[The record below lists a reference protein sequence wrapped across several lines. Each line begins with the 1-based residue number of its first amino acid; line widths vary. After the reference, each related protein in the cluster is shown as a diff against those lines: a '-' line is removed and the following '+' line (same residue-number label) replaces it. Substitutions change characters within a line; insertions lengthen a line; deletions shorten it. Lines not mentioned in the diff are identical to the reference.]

1 MNKYKWNIDEVEN
14 DVIDL
19 KKMLKS
25 YDGSVY
31 YQALDD
37 LMKIKFLLE
46 NLSRYDRPKRAG
58 YVCNIVNGLI
68 NKNSVAK
75 DSDDVL
81 LNNQLNNINLLN
93 LDFINNISLYKF
105 KRNVYLF
112 KKKTD
117 EDELILITK
126 EILSNF
132 NINLL
137 DKFNDYVNSNK
148 LNVSEDEY
156 SDDETFVVTLKSLC
170 KSYSNIKK
178 CNGLGCIDDIIY
190 CFCKTLLF
198 ESNNNRKTSV
208 FNKTL
213 ETFFT
218 LVSSDVL
225 FEKGYKEFYNI
236 RVGLYNS
243 FKYKM
248 DDFKYISYNASSIKY
263 NNETDKYS
271 IPEVSSMFDAEMT
284 NYYKK
289 DVSYDML
296 MKPIIGVYSYLLALY
311 LYRQYKFN
319 KDKTIKDIDILIKT
333 TGILEDEQILNL
345 LGICD
350 INQLFNEKDHYDLI
364 ENSKSDYSYM
374 KKNMRGKHGSEYK
387 S

>member
-75 DSDDVL
+75 D
-81 LNNQLNNINLLN
+81 
-93 LDFINNISLYKF
+93 
-105 KRNVYLF
+105 
-112 KKKTD
+112 
-117 EDELILITK
+117 
-126 EILSNF
+126 
-132 NINLL
+132 
-137 DKFNDYVNSNK
+137 
-148 LNVSEDEY
+148 